1 MSARSYRAS
10 PTDSSTTI
18 RPWATRITVNIGE
31 LATATGRAESTVR
44 LWMRDHGLPYSRI
57 GGCVMIHLGQFEQ
70 WFLSHQEG
78 GAGGDEVEIDQIVDD
93 SLDRGPGR

>member
-1 MSARSYRAS
+1 MKEHN
-10 PTDSSTTI
+10 STTI

-70 WFLSHQEG
+70 WLLTHQQG
-78 GAGGDEVEIDQIVDD
+78 GAGDDGAEIDQIVEDV
-93 SLDRGPGR
+93 LNREPGR